1 MDKCEESARLTY
13 RVEEVAKMLGVSRS
27 AAYNLVGDG
36 YIRSIRAGRLI
47 LVPADALNEFLAE
60 KPR

>member
-1 MDKCEESARLTY
+1 MEKSVESVRITY

-36 YIRSIRAGRLI
+36 YIRSVRVGRLI
-47 LVPADALNEFLAE
+47 SIPADALDEFIAK
-60 KPR
+60 KPQ